1 MPTISGPKFLKDSI
15 AQIKERTARGEKV
28 AVAFDVD
35 NTLVDTRGRVLAIGK
50 AFDKANGTSYF
61 KGKTSKAMG
70 NDAKET
76 ATNLKMT
83 DAHAKKFSAMFFRE
97 FFKGKNYQNDTQIRS
112 TIELAKKAAAA
123 GADVFYVTA
132 RTQSEESFTIKQLAK
147 AGLPDVDATHVVSK
161 AKMRDKTPAYK
172 AEELTNLASH
182 YDFVPWFITESRAD
196 IAGVQKLDA
205 PVQSVLLETKFSGD
219 KKVEADTPIWKL
231 DVK

>member
-1 MPTISGPKFLKDSI
+1 MPTVNGPKYLRDAI
-15 AQIKERTARGEKV
+15 TQIKERTARGEKV

-50 AFDKANGTSYF
+50 AFDKANGTTYF

-76 ATNLKMT
+76 AKLMKMS
-83 DAHAKKFSAMFFRE
+83 DAHTKKFGALFFRE
-97 FFKGKNYQNDTQIRS
+97 FFKGANYANDTKIRS
-112 TIELAKKAAAA
+112 TVELAKKAAAA

-132 RTQSEESFTIKQLAK
+132 RTQSEESFTVKQLEK
-147 AGLPDVDATHVVSK
+147 AGLPDVNAVHVVSK
-161 AKMRDKTPAYK
+161 AKMRDKTTDFK
-172 AEELTNLASH
+172 AQELTNLAAH

-196 IAGVQKLDA
+196 IAGVQRLDA
-205 PVQSVLLETKFSGD
+205 PVKSVLLETKFSGD
-219 KKVEADTPIWKL
+219 QKVEADTPIWKL